1 MDIEGL
7 GEKLVDQLVERGL
20 VANPADLYKLD
31 AATLDALE
39 RMGEKSAQNLVAEI
53 GKSRRTELH
62 RFIYALGIPGVG
74 EEVAKILARHFG
86 SVQALAEADWPRLAA
101 DKEAVRKENAQRKK
115 RGERALEVPLEGIG
129 PELMESIQKFLREP
143 HNQQVIGRLA
153 KIIDVRGP
161 ALPGRAGDGKTF
173 VLTGTLES
181 MTRDEA
187 QERLEALGH
196 KVAASVSK
204 KTDYVVAG
212 GDAGSKLEK
221 ARDLGV
227 EVLDETGFLQF
238 LRKG

>member
-1 MDIEGL
+1 
-7 GEKLVDQLVERGL
+7 
-20 VANPADLYKLD
+20 
-31 AATLDALE
+31 
-39 RMGEKSAQNLVAEI
+39 
-53 GKSRRTELH
+53 
-62 RFIYALGIPGVG
+62 
-74 EEVAKILARHFG
+74 
-86 SVQALAEADWPRLAA
+86 
-101 DKEAVRKENAQRKK
+101 
-115 RGERALEVPLEGIG
+115 VPLEGIG
-129 PELMESIQKFLREP
+129 PELMDSIQKFLHEP

-161 ALPGRAGDGKTF
+161 KRPGRAGDGKTF

-212 GDAGSKLEK
+212 ADAGSKLDK

-227 EVLDETGFLQF
+227 EVLDETRFLQF
-238 LRKG
+238 VRKG